1 MPVMKLRLY
10 LGDLADATH
19 LTYPPHF
26 PLLALL
32 LFEPDFNTTAVLI
45 CRALETTAE
54 WLSLT
59 SIILDR
65 PHQWLLGKQG
75 DSGHSQ
81 HC

>member
-1 MPVMKLRLY
+1 MPVIKLRLY

-19 LTYPPHF
+19 LTYPPPTF
-26 PLLALL
+26 LPQL